1 MLSRRSF
8 WSGIVVIP
16 LFSFLRAADVQHVL
30 HVLLLRV
37 APFFHTFGLVIVW
50 CAEKKGGCLLVA
62 CNQISCTGQLI
73 RFLGT
78 GFT

>member
-16 LFSFLRAADVQHVL
+16 FFSFLRAADVQHVL
-30 HVLLLRV
+30 HVLLLRA

-50 CAEKKGGCLLVA
+50 CAGKKKGGA
-62 CNQISCTGQLI
+62 CSLHVI
-73 RFLGT
+73 RSAVRDS
-78 GFT
+78 